1 MSKYDLYL
9 NAYIRTVKNF
19 DPYKDNSTDAI
30 KKAVFYGVKAINNKP
45 KREGLI
51 EQEIINEFNFISE
64 IKTLM
69 SVLTPKDFTNV
80 FPIEKEYKGHKWGF
94 KDYFYTRDYI
104 SKLDPNKIIGGG
116 ENILEF
122 LFEYHNWEISRFVVA
137 SMGCI
142 SDYNRLHGESTFMD
156 DFAETMGL
164 DTYTVYKDDKGNDFI
179 IDDGRTVK
187 LEKPKPR
194 RPKHFKVIK

>member
-1 MSKYDLYL
+1 MSKYELYM
-9 NAYIRTVKNF
+9 NAHNRVLEEFN
-19 DPYKDNSTDAI
+19 PYEGNSTDTI
-30 KKAVFYGVKAINNKP
+30 KKLVFYGVRAIINKP
-45 KREGLI
+45 KSPCLI
-51 EQEIINEFNFISE
+51 KEEIEDDFKFIST

-69 SVLTPKDFTNV
+69 GALTPNEFTTV
-80 FPIEKEYKGHKWGF
+80 FPIAKEYNGHKWGF

-104 SKLDPNKIIGGG
+104 SKLNQDKPIGVD
-116 ENILEF
+116 EDILEF
-122 LFEYHNWEISRFVVA
+122 LFEYHNWEISMFVVA

-142 SDYNRLHGESTFMD
+142 SDLNRLEGKPTLAEE
-156 DFAETMGL
+156 FAEIMGL

>member
-45 KREGLI
+45 KREHLI
-51 EQEIINEFNFISE
+51 EEEIVNEFNFISGV
-64 IKTLM
+64 KALM
-69 SVLTPKDFTNV
+69 SVLTPKEFTNM
-80 FPIEKEYKGHKWGF
+80 FPIEKDYDGDKYQM

-104 SKLDPNKIIGGG
+104 SKLDSNRPIGND
-116 ENILEF
+116 ERILEF
-122 LFEYHNWEISRFVVA
+122 LWEYHNWDISFFVIA
-137 SMGCI
+137 STRCI
-142 SDYNRLHGESTFMD
+142 SDYNRLHGEPTFMD

-164 DTYTVYKDDKGNDFI
+164 DTYTVYRDDKGNDFI